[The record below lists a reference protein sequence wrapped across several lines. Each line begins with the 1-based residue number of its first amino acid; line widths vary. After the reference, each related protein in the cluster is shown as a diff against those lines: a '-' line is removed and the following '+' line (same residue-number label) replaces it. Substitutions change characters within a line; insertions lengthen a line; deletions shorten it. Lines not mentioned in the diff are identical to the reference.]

1 MNAVIIAVLVMLV
14 LSLLRVN
21 VVFALLIGALA
32 GGLSGGLSFTDTLT
46 SYTDGL
52 GAGATIALSYAML
65 GGFAVAI
72 SRTGIP
78 ELLVAG
84 VLKLVNKEGEAT
96 RENLAKA
103 LIIFAL
109 FAMAIFSQNLIPIH
123 IAFIPLLVPPILHIL
138 NELRID
144 RRLIASVLTFGLTA
158 PYILLP
164 YGFGLIFHEILATQM
179 ELAGMPIDMADIPKA
194 MALPVAGLFLGLV
207 VAVFISY
214 RKPRDYRTVEAA
226 TTIEETPKRTAS
238 VKDIIVTVIA
248 LIAALFA
255 QIQSDSMII
264 GALAGILILYVFG
277 AMKWKEADDVLT
289 AGMRMMAFIG
299 FVMISAN
306 GFASVIQATGAI
318 DSLVENAASIF
329 GDNKG
334 LAALAMLIVGLF
346 VTMGI
351 GSSFSTIPIIA
362 AIFVPLS
369 VEFGFSTLAIIA
381 LIGTAGALGDAGSP
395 ASDSTLGPTAGL
407 NVDGQHNHIWDTV
420 VPTFIHYNIPLVLFG
435 WIAVMFL
442 G

>member
-1 MNAVIIAVLVMLV
+1 MNAVLVAVLIMLV

-32 GGLSGGLSFTDTLT
+32 GGVSGGLSFMDTVT
-46 SYTDGL
+46 SFTNGL

-78 ELLVAG
+78 ELLVNG

-96 RENLAKA
+96 RQNLAKA
-103 LIIFAL
+103 LIILAL
-109 FAMAIFSQNLIPIH
+109 LVVAIFSQNVIPIH

-164 YGFGLIFHEILATQM
+164 YGFGLLFHEIIAKQM
-179 ELAGMPIDMADIPKA
+179 KLAGLPIDMADIPTA
-194 MALPVAGLFLGLV
+194 MAIPVGGMVVGLAI
-207 VAVFISY
+207 AVFISY
-214 RKPRDYRTVEAA
+214 RKPRDYNAP
-226 TTIEETPKRTAS
+226 TTSIIEETQKKTAS
-238 VKDIIVTVIA
+238 KKDIAVTILA
-248 LIAALFA
+248 LAAALYG
-255 QIQSDSMII
+255 QIATDSMIV
-264 GALAGILILYVFG
+264 GALAGIAVLYLFG
-277 AMKWKEADDVLT
+277 AMNWREADDVLT

-306 GFASVIQATGAI
+306 GFASVIQATGAVEP
-318 DSLVENAASIF
+318 LVESVADLFA
-329 GDNKG
+329 GNKG
-334 LAALAMLIVGLF
+334 IAALVMLIVGLV

-351 GSSFSTIPIIA
+351 GSSFATIPIIA

-369 VEFGFSTLAIIA
+369 LEFGFSTIAIIS

-407 NVDGQHNHIWDTV
+407 NADGQHNHIWDTC
-420 VPTFIHYNIPLVLFG
+420 VPTFIHYNIPLVIFG
-435 WIAVMFL
+435 WIAVMVL
-442 G
+442 A

>member
-32 GGLSGGLSFTDTLT
+32 GGLSGGLSFTETLT

-214 RKPRDYRTVEAA
+214 RKPRDYRTLEAA

-318 DSLVENAASIF
+318 DSLVENAAAIF

>member
-1 MNAVIIAVLVMLV
+1 MNAVVIAVIVMLI

-32 GGLSGGLSFTDTLT
+32 GGLSGGLSFTDTIAA
-46 SYTDGL
+46 YTEGL

-84 VLKLVNKEGEAT
+84 VLKVVKKEGEAT
-96 RENLAKA
+96 RTGLAKA
-103 LIIFAL
+103 LIVFAL
-109 FAMAIFSQNLIPIH
+109 LVMAIFSQNLIPIH

-144 RRLIASVLTFGLTA
+144 RRLIATVLTFGLTA

-164 YGFGLIFHEILATQM
+164 YGFGLIFHDILATQM
-179 ELAGMPIDMADIPKA
+179 ELAGLPIEMADIPRA
-194 MALPVAGLFLGLV
+194 MAIPVGGMVLGLA

-214 RKPRDYRTVEAA
+214 RKPRDYRAA
-226 TTIEETPKRTAS
+226 GNTIEEIQTKRAS
-238 VKDIIVTVIA
+238 KKDILVTILA
-248 LIAALFA
+248 LIAALYG
-255 QIQSDSMII
+255 QIQTDSMII
-264 GALAGILILYVFG
+264 GALAGILVLYIFG
-277 AMKWKEADDVLT
+277 AMKWREADDVLS

-318 DSLVENAASIF
+318 EPLVSSASELF
-329 GDNKG
+329 NGNKG
-334 LAALAMLIVGLF
+334 AAALVMLIIGLV

-351 GSSFSTIPIIA
+351 GSSFATIPIIA

-369 VEFGFSTLAIIA
+369 MEFGFSTIAIIA

-407 NVDGQHNHIWDTV
+407 AVDGQHNHIWDTC

-435 WIAVMFL
+435 WIAVML
-442 G
+442 LA

>member
-32 GGLSGGLSFTDTLT
+32 GGLSGGLSLTDTIA
-46 SYTDGL
+46 SFTDGL

-78 ELLVAG
+78 ELLVSG
-84 VLKLVNKEGEAT
+84 VLKLVNKDGKAT
-96 RENLAKA
+96 RQNLAKA
-103 LIIFAL
+103 LIVLAL
-109 FAMAIFSQNLIPIH
+109 LAMAIFSQNLIPIH

-144 RRLIASVLTFGLTA
+144 RRLIAAVLTFGLTA

-164 YGFGLIFHEILATQM
+164 YGFGLIFHEIVFTQM
-179 ELAGMPIDMADIPKA
+179 ELAGLSIDMADIPKA
-194 MALPVAGLFLGLV
+194 MAIPVLGLLV
-207 VAVFISY
+207 GLIIAVFVSY
-214 RKPRDYRTVEAA
+214 RKPRDYK
-226 TTIEETPKRTAS
+226 TISSSSIEGTPKKAAS
-238 VKDIIVTVIA
+238 IKDVLVTIA
-248 LIAALFA
+248 ALVAALFA
-255 QIQSDSMII
+255 QVQTDSMIM
-264 GALAGILILYVFG
+264 GALAGILVLYIFG
-277 AMKWKEADDVLT
+277 AMKWREADEVLT
-289 AGMRMMAFIG
+289 EGMRMMAFIG
-299 FVMISAN
+299 FVMITAN

-318 DSLVENAASIF
+318 SPLVDSVSDLFA
-329 GDNKG
+329 GNKG
-334 LAALAMLIVGLF
+334 IAAMAMLIVGLF

-351 GSSFSTIPIIA
+351 GSSFATIPIIA

-369 VEFGFSTLAIIA
+369 LEFGFSTMAIIA

-407 NVDGQHNHIWDTV
+407 NVDGQHNHIWDTC
-420 VPTFIHYNIPLVLFG
+420 VPTFLHYNIPLVIFG
-435 WIAVMFL
+435 WVAAMFL

>member
-1 MNAVIIAVLVMLV
+1 MNAVILAVLVMLV
-14 LSLLRVN
+14 LSLLRIN

-32 GGLSGGLSFTDTLT
+32 GGIAGGLSFMDTLASFT
-46 SYTDGL
+46 EGL

-78 ELLVAG
+78 ELLVQG
-84 VLKLVNKEGEAT
+84 VLKIVNKDGEAT

-103 LIIFAL
+103 LIVLAL
-109 FAMAIFSQNLIPIH
+109 LAMAIFSQNLIPIH
-123 IAFIPLLVPPILHIL
+123 IAFIPLLVPPILHVL

-144 RRLIASVLTFGLTA
+144 RRLIAAVLTFGLTA

-164 YGFGLIFHEILATQM
+164 YGFGLIFHEILASQM
-179 ELAGMPIDMADIPKA
+179 KLAGLTIDMADIPKA
-194 MALPVAGLFLGLV
+194 MALPVAGLALGLI

-214 RKPRDYRTVEAA
+214 RKPRDYRS
-226 TTIEETPKRTAS
+226 TTSNIEETRKKTAS
-238 VKDIIVTVIA
+238 KKDIIVTIIA
-248 LIAALFA
+248 LAAALYA
-255 QIQSDSMII
+255 QIQTDSMII
-264 GALAGILILYVFG
+264 GALAGIMILYIFG
-277 AMKWKEADDVLT
+277 AMKWREADDVLT
-289 AGMRMMAFIG
+289 EGMRMMAFIG

-306 GFASVIQATGAI
+306 GFASVIQATGAVEP
-318 DSLVENAASIF
+318 LVASVSDLF
-329 GDNKG
+329 GGNKG
-334 LAALAMLIVGLF
+334 MAALMMLLVGLF

-351 GSSFSTIPIIA
+351 GSSFATIPIIA

-369 VEFGFSTLAIIA
+369 MEFGFSTMAIIA

-407 NVDGQHNHIWDTV
+407 NVDGQHNHIWDSV
-420 VPTFIHYNIPLVLFG
+420 VPTFLHYNIPLVIFG
-435 WIAVMFL
+435 WIAVMLL

>member
-1 MNAVIIAVLVMLV
+1 MNAVLVAVLVMLV

-32 GGLSGGLSFTDTLT
+32 GGVSGGLSFMDTVT
-46 SYTDGL
+46 SFTNGL

-78 ELLVAG
+78 ELLVNG

-96 RENLAKA
+96 RQNLAKA
-103 LIIFAL
+103 LIILAL
-109 FAMAIFSQNLIPIH
+109 LVMAIFSQNLIPIH
-123 IAFIPLLVPPILHIL
+123 IAFVPLLVPPILHIL

-164 YGFGLIFHEILATQM
+164 YGFGLLFHEIIAKQM
-179 ELAGMPIDMADIPKA
+179 KLAGLPIDMVDIPTA
-194 MALPVAGLFLGLV
+194 MAIPVVGMAIGLA
-207 VAVFISY
+207 VAVFVSY
-214 RKPRDYRTVEAA
+214 RKARDYNEP
-226 TTIEETPKRTAS
+226 TTSIIEETPNKTAS
-238 VKDIIVTVIA
+238 KKDVVVTILA
-248 LIAALFA
+248 LAAALYG
-255 QIQSDSMII
+255 QIETDSMLI
-264 GALAGILILYVFG
+264 GALAGIIVLYLFG
-277 AMKWKEADDVLT
+277 AMKWREADEVLT

-318 DSLVENAASIF
+318 EPLVESVADLFA
-329 GDNKG
+329 GNKG
-334 LAALAMLIVGLF
+334 IAAFVMLIVGLV

-351 GSSFSTIPIIA
+351 GSSFATIPIIA

-369 VEFGFSTLAIIA
+369 MEFGFSTIAIIA

-407 NVDGQHNHIWDTV
+407 NADGQHNHIWDTC
-420 VPTFIHYNIPLVLFG
+420 VPTFLHYNIPLVIFG
-435 WIAVMFL
+435 WIAVMVL
-442 G
+442 A

>member
-1 MNAVIIAVLVMLV
+1 MNAVLVAVLVMLV

-32 GGLSGGLSFTDTLT
+32 GGVSGGLSFMDTV
-46 SYTDGL
+46 SSFTDGL

-78 ELLVAG
+78 ELLVG
-84 VLKLVNKEGEAT
+84 SVLKLVNKEGEAT
-96 RENLAKA
+96 RQNLAKA
-103 LIIFAL
+103 LIILAL
-109 FAMAIFSQNLIPIH
+109 LVMAIFSQNLIPIH
-123 IAFIPLLVPPILHIL
+123 IAFVPLLVPPILHIL

-164 YGFGLIFHEILATQM
+164 YGFGLLFHEIIEKQM
-179 ELAGMPIDMADIPKA
+179 GLAGLPIDMADIPTA
-194 MALPVAGLFLGLV
+194 MAIPVVGMAIGLA
-207 VAVFISY
+207 VAVFVSY
-214 RKPRDYRTVEAA
+214 RKPRDYNEP
-226 TTIEETPKRTAS
+226 TTNIIEETPNKTAS
-238 VKDIIVTVIA
+238 KKDVVVTILA
-248 LIAALFA
+248 LAAALYG
-255 QIQSDSMII
+255 QIETDSMLI
-264 GALAGILILYVFG
+264 GALAGIIVLNLFG
-277 AMKWKEADDVLT
+277 AMKWREADEVLT

-318 DSLVENAASIF
+318 EPLVESVADLFA
-329 GDNKG
+329 GNKG
-334 LAALAMLIVGLF
+334 IAAFVMLIVGLV

-351 GSSFSTIPIIA
+351 GSSFATIPIIA

-369 VEFGFSTLAIIA
+369 MEFGFSTIAIIA

-407 NVDGQHNHIWDTV
+407 NADGQHNHIWDTC
-420 VPTFIHYNIPLVLFG
+420 VPTFIHYNIPLVIFG
-435 WIAVMFL
+435 WIAVMVL
-442 G
+442 A